1 MNPAEASRD
10 RLVQIS
16 AAPFRGGFHAA
27 LPASHPR
34 RARRRHRARLGARL
48 LRLGGAAL
56 PGLLPAGRRR
66 RPSVLALPKTESFES
81 GPFAGLVHVDWHA
94 VDAWFEEDE
103 EVFGGHPRSPY
114 ARVDAIR
121 SSRHIRVEIEG
132 VVLAETT
139 APVLLFETG
148 LPTRHYIQRTD
159 VDFAALERTDTDHL
173 LPLQGDDQRLLVGA
187 DRRRAARRHRL
198 VLRLP
203 VGPGAADRRA
213 DRLLRREG
221 RHLLDGVPVA
231 RPRTKFSPPRRGG
244 RRRDRPQ
251 PTPATNA
258 GSRWRSSA
266 SPSSSSSSTP
276 RSSTSRCRRSRK
288 RSTSPRTACPGC

>member
-1 MNPAEASRD
+1 MQPCPRRIRA
-10 RLVQIS
+10 V
-16 AAPFRGGFHAA
+16 RGGATVIDSVRAFYVWEVPHYPAYY
-27 LPASHPR
+27 LPVDDVD
-34 RARRRHRARLGARL
+34 
-48 LRLGGAAL
+48 
-56 PGLLPAGRRR
+56 
-66 RPSVLALPKTESFES
+66 PSVFALPKTESFES

-159 VDFAALERTDTDHL
+159 VELRRARAHRHRDL

-187 DRRRAARRHRL
+187 DRRRRCT
-198 VLRLP
+198 P
-203 VGPGAADRRA
+203 TSPGPT
-213 DRLLRREG
+213 
-221 RHLLDGVPVA
+221 PTP
-231 RPRTKFSPPRRGG
+231 RPRCCRSPGWSPSTTRRS
-244 RRRDRPQ
+244 
-251 PTPATNA
+251 TPSTTA
-258 GSRWRSSA
+258 SRWRGRGPN
-266 SPSSSSSSTP
+266 SPAADEEDES
-276 RSSTSRCRRSRK
+276 
-288 RSTSPRTACPGC
+288 